1 LRQPCVEAGTWPPR
15 DTSICQSSTPPL
27 LLSGVARPLRTSR
40 PPTCQSVLA
49 ILTYTE
55 TIQLW
60 HIYVLAAVLG
70 AVSAFEMPIRQVFL
84 SELVE
89 RDELQ
94 SAVSLNSSMFNGAR
108 IIGPGIGGVIIAI
121 WGVAACF
128 ALNAFSF
135 LAVQVSLAILDAS
148 TMHGVR
154 RPVWDQLGDGIR
166 YAKRTPVLA
175 FTLVLLSVIGTF
187 GYNFGVSL
195 PLLAT
200 QALQLGAVGFGS
212 LNTAMGVGS
221 LFGALGLAARL
232 DPTRR
237 SLLLS
242 AASFSA
248 ALLIVAFLPWY
259 PMTLVAL
266 VVLGIFSVTYS
277 AATNTILQLNSDE
290 EYRGR
295 VLSLYTLL
303 FAGSTPIGGAI
314 TGASR
319 MRWGFAMR
327 SWPRRWCVCLPSQR
341 ACCGARAGGLRA
353 HLRSP
358 PAEVGLTMGFWRW
371 SAATSSSRAT
381 RPRSACLSSTAD
393 RVRPT

>member
-1 LRQPCVEAGTWPPR
+1 
-15 DTSICQSSTPPL
+15 
-27 LLSGVARPLRTSR
+27 
-40 PPTCQSVLA
+40 
-49 ILTYTE
+49 
-55 TIQLW
+55 
-60 HIYVLAAVLG
+60 
-70 AVSAFEMPIRQVFL
+70 M
-84 SELVE
+84 
-89 RDELQ
+89 
-94 SAVSLNSSMFNGAR
+94 
-108 IIGPGIGGVIIAI
+108 
-121 WGVAACF
+121 
-128 ALNAFSF
+128 
-135 LAVQVSLAILDAS
+135 LDAS
-148 TMHGVR
+148 TMHGVRRPPR

-166 YAKRTPVLA
+166 YAKRTPALA

-237 SLLLS
+237 ALLLS
-242 AASFSA
+242 AASFSLV
-248 ALLIVAFLPWY
+248 LLIVAFLPWY

-277 AATNTILQLNSDE
+277 AVTNTILQLNSDE

-314 TGASR
+314 TGALAD
-319 MRWGFAMR
+319 AMGIR
-327 SWPRRWCVCLPSQR
+327 DALVAEGAVCLLAVAAGVLWSTRRR
-341 ACCGARAGGLRA
+341 APQVRAEARTAGESG
-353 HLRSP
+353 
-358 PAEVGLTMGFWRW
+358 
-371 SAATSSSRAT
+371 
-381 RPRSACLSSTAD
+381 
-393 RVRPT
+393 